1 MLSVSENIFSKEI
14 VKSFFDLKIKVKYAI
29 LRLKNLEYYIGNEKA
44 KRYLLELEEF
54 EKDIEEYMEI
64 YCERFQKTA
73 VRKNLAECREN
84 NKELI
89 KKYNKESQEIKNFEN
104 NNDFP
109 VGTYS
114 LEINLFVEDFVEDIF
129 KLENIKRNQEKIIIN
144 TV

>member
-73 VRKNLAECREN
+73 VRKNLAESREN

-129 KLENIKRNQEKIIIN
+129 KLENIKRNQEKRIIN

>member
-73 VRKNLAECREN
+73 VRKNLAESREN

-104 NNDFP
+104 NNDFL

-129 KLENIKRNQEKIIIN
+129 KLENIKRNQEKRIIN

>member
-1 MLSVSENIFSKEI
+1 MLKINENIFSKEI

-29 LRLKNLEYYIGNEKA
+29 LRLKNLEYYIGKEKA

-54 EKDIEEYMEI
+54 NKDIEDYMEI
-64 YCERFQKTA
+64 YNERFQRTA
-73 VRKNLAECREN
+73 VRRNLALSREN
-84 NKELI
+84 NDELI

-114 LEINLFVEDFVEDIF
+114 LEINLFVEDFLEDIL
-129 KLENIKRNQEKIIIN
+129 KLENIKRNQEKLIIN
-144 TV
+144 YI

>member
-1 MLSVSENIFSKEI
+1 MLKINENLFSKEI

-29 LRLKNLEYYIGNEKA
+29 LRLKNLEYYIGKEKA

-54 EKDIEEYMEI
+54 NKDIEDYMEI
-64 YCERFQKTA
+64 YNERFQSTA
-73 VRKNLAECREN
+73 VRRNLAVSREN
-84 NKELI
+84 NEELI

-114 LEINLFVEDFVEDIF
+114 LEINLFVEDFLEDIL
-129 KLENIKRNQEKIIIN
+129 KLENIKRNQEKLIIN
-144 TV
+144 YI

>member
-1 MLSVSENIFSKEI
+1 MLKINENIFSKEI

-29 LRLKNLEYYIGNEKA
+29 LRLKNLEYYIGKEKE

-54 EKDIEEYMEI
+54 NKDIEDYMEI
-64 YCERFQKTA
+64 YNERFQRTA
-73 VRKNLAECREN
+73 VRRNLALSREN
-84 NKELI
+84 NDELI

-114 LEINLFVEDFVEDIF
+114 LEINLFVEDFLEDIL
-129 KLENIKRNQEKIIIN
+129 KLENIKRNQEKLIIN
-144 TV
+144 YI

>member
-1 MLSVSENIFSKEI
+1 MLSINENIFSKKI
-14 VKSFFDLKIKVKYAI
+14 VKTFFDLKIKVKYAI

-73 VRKNLAECREN
+73 VRKNLAESREN

-129 KLENIKRNQEKIIIN
+129 KLENIKRNQEKRIIN

>member
-73 VRKNLAECREN
+73 VRKNLAESREN

-129 KLENIKRNQEKIIIN
+129 KLENIKRNKEKRIIN